1 MVPAMSE
8 DRYPALR
15 DQSLHKYEHGEGEG
29 YELEGQVHEHRHRC
43 RECFLAVPVAVCDE
57 RRNRRSRGC
66 FIFLSVLRS
75 FLLSLSG

>member
-29 YELEGQVHEHRHRC
+29 YELEGQVHEHRRRC

-57 RRNRRSRGC
+57 RSNRRPRWRY
-66 FIFLSVLRS
+66 IFLAR
-75 FLLSLSG
+75 